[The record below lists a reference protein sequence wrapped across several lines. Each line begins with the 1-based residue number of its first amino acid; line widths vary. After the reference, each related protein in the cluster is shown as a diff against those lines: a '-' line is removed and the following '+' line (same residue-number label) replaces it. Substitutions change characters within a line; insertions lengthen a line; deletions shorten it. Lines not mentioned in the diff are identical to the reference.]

1 MQSNIQEAFVIH
13 SRPYKET
20 SLIVTFLCR
29 TAGKISAVA
38 KGAKRKKSKF
48 AGHLEPF
55 QLLNIDFRGKSDL
68 KTLYLAETTEPY
80 KDFLVKESLYSAFYI
95 NELMNFLLL
104 HSDESEQLFSLYKD
118 CIKDLK
124 TQDNVEAILRDFE
137 LNILANLGYQ
147 IDFFNDLDSG
157 EEINTEKNYKYS
169 PQSGFRESNEG
180 YDGKIIIDI
189 GNRNFS
195 PEALKLSKEINR
207 KAIEYYFEELN
218 IKSRVFFK

>member
-55 QLLNIDFRGKSDL
+55 QLLNIDFRGKSYL

-95 NELMNFLLL
+95 NELMNFYNKRTLI
-104 HSDESEQLFSLYKD
+104 H
-118 CIKDLK
+118 IH
-124 TQDNVEAILRDFE
+124 
-137 LNILANLGYQ
+137 
-147 IDFFNDLDSG
+147 
-157 EEINTEKNYKYS
+157 
-169 PQSGFRESNEG
+169 
-180 YDGKIIIDI
+180 
-189 GNRNFS
+189 
-195 PEALKLSKEINR
+195 
-207 KAIEYYFEELN
+207 
-218 IKSRVFFK
+218 

>member
-104 HSDESEQLFSLYKD
+104 HSDESEQLFSLYKG

-124 TQDNVEAILRDFE
+124 TKDNVEAILRDFE

-157 EEINTEKNYKYS
+157 
-169 PQSGFRESNEG
+169 
-180 YDGKIIIDI
+180 
-189 GNRNFS
+189 
-195 PEALKLSKEINR
+195 KEIDLSL
-207 KAIEYYFEELN
+207 IH
-218 IKSRVFFK
+218 I